1 MDKELQPLLP
11 EITVGETKDY
21 HIVINNKHEY
31 EIINVYGVVV
41 MNLGKK
47 VK

>member
-31 EIINVYGVVV
+31 EIINVYGAVV

>member
-1 MDKELQPLLP
+1 MKKETSLLP
-11 EITVGETKDY
+11 NITVGETKDY
-21 HIVINNKHEY
+21 HIVINKKGEY
-31 EIINVYGVVV
+31 EIINVFGAVV